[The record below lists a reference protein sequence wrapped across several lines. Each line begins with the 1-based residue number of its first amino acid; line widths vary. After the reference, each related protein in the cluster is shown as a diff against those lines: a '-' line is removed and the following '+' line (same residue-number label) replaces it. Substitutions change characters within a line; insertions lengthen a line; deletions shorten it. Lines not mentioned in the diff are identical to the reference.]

1 MWANRRRSGETTSA
15 SEGVSELAALL
26 YERDLISEDEGDRY
40 ESAAIS
46 VRSDKQD
53 TTTIAVDTL
62 RDVFTYPVSD
72 GAPPIW
78 FHYDHVAPRVATMA
92 RQEQL
97 EVRPEERR
105 GGKESVSTCRS
116 RW

>member
-1 MWANRRRSGETTSA
+1 MCALVTGVQTCALPISLHIKLRDGDVQDVGRTIGRMWANRRRSGETTSA

-53 TTTIAVDTL
+53 TTTIA
-62 RDVFTYPVSD
+62 R
-72 GAPPIW
+72 AE
-78 FHYDHVAPRVATMA
+78 A
-92 RQEQL
+92 RG
-97 EVRPEERR
+97 V
-105 GGKESVSTCRS
+105 GKECVGTGRS
-116 RW
+116 RGSRYP